1 MGMAAT
7 SVWLENLILYLNLR
21 STILPVPHSVKLM
34 CHFERMMI
42 LIDDVSLRL
51 IT

>member
-21 STILPVPHSVKLM
+21 STILPVPHSVEVNVP
-34 CHFERMMI
+34 F
-42 LIDDVSLRL
+42 
-51 IT
+51 